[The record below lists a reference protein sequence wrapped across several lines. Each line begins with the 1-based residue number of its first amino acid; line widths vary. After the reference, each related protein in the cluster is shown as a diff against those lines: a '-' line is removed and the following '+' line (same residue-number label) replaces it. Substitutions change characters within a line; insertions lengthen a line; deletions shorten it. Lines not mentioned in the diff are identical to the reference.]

1 MKAQDI
7 INKTRK
13 ELKDFIVY
21 EMKLICSIKKIV
33 PNFEMEEDYKLT
45 FGTDLNSVN
54 IQVFIYDS
62 YSYEFEDGNYQFI
75 PADLLLMSLDEDIYV
90 TSKELDDDEINWDE
104 LKTDD
109 LVKIADALETAY
121 NNLIKK

>member
-21 EMKLICSIKKIV
+21 EMKLICSIKKII
-33 PNFEMEEDYKLT
+33 PNFEMEEDYKFV
-45 FGTDLNSVN
+45 FGTDLESVY
-54 IQVFIYDS
+54 IQIFIYDS
-62 YSYEFEDGNYQFI
+62 YGFDSGSYQFI

-90 TSKELDDDEINWDE
+90 TSKELDDDEIHWDE

-109 LVKIADALETAY
+109 LVKIADALETTY